1 MPSDEEPSRPLT
13 LKELSFLSAI
23 GAVFHNASGYRDVQD
38 ALDMALRASARLRES
53 GVAQAAI
60 VRALGIDEGELVH
73 RQREITHKPRP
84 PAPGSRLAPWPSS
97 APASASGLFLGDIAR
112 HQDENQS
119 LNLSQQS
126 EQNSP
131 VSLMSHSVSSSTGAA
146 SARRVLFLS
155 GNADAGR
162 NDFTTEAAYIRQALA
177 GSYIELVEKG
187 AVALGEIRGFLD
199 RHHPAVVHLAA
210 HSSFTDVH
218 LTQDGR
224 DLPTS
229 HKALC
234 DQIARARTPPRLAI
248 LSFCDSYAMGE
259 ELSGAI
265 TSVISWPCPIVDV
278 QALPFAQQLYRSL
291 ASGDSVAT
299 SCRDAEAAMGRR
311 TPTAAP
317 ELHGDQVARVF

>member
-23 GAVFHNASGYRDVQD
+23 GVVFHNASGYRDVQD
-38 ALDMALRASARLRES
+38 SLDMALRASARLRES

-73 RQREITHKPRP
+73 RQREIAHKPRP
-84 PAPGSRLAPWPSS
+84 PAPGSDLTPWPPSPP
-97 APASASGLFLGDIAR
+97 APASGLFLAQ

-119 LNLSQQS
+119 LNLSQQR
-126 EQNSP
+126 ENSP
-131 VSLMSHSVSSSTGAA
+131 VSLISHSVSASTATA

-234 DQIARARTPPRLAI
+234 DQIARARTPPRLAV

-259 ELSGAI
+259 ELSDAI

-311 TPTAAP
+311 PPRAAP

>member
-1 MPSDEEPSRPLT
+1 
-13 LKELSFLSAI
+13 
-23 GAVFHNASGYRDVQD
+23 
-38 ALDMALRASARLRES
+38 
-53 GVAQAAI
+53 
-60 VRALGIDEGELVH
+60 
-73 RQREITHKPRP
+73 
-84 PAPGSRLAPWPSS
+84 
-97 APASASGLFLGDIAR
+97 
-112 HQDENQS
+112 
-119 LNLSQQS
+119 
-126 EQNSP
+126 
-131 VSLMSHSVSSSTGAA
+131 MSHSVSPSTAA
-146 SARRVLFLS
+146 TSARRVLFLS
-155 GNADAGR
+155 GNAHAGR

-177 GSYIELVEKG
+177 GSYIDLVEKG
-187 AVALGEIRGFLD
+187 AVALGEIRGILD

-218 LTQDGR
+218 LTQDGH

-234 DQIARARTPPRLAI
+234 DQIARARTPPRLAV

-311 TPTAAP
+311 PPTAAP
-317 ELHGDQVARVF
+317 ELHGDEVARVF